1 MCQSDC
7 GSHSSRRWLG
17 SNVPRRSVPG
27 HVLSTILPHTG
38 MLAVQP
44 SSSPLRSLCLKQH
57 VMSDNSNLAPCPTA
71 RCCHSGPRANG
82 GLRYVSKNVP
92 SLIAYNINTHTPIF
106 GTCHQQI
113 QSNGPWKQ
121 FRGEHRTRSLLR
133 WEGIVENI
141 GFEPGTKEWRS
152 MDAWEWWWL
161 QRWLDKWMRRWIE
174 ITLVMLMEWIWKL
187 VPKTRWCTFCFCCL
201 YKEYSYSQFSTV
213 KRIKFTVW
221 DRRFA
226 LREALKETPHGGKE
240 CNHPRNWMALDT
252 LTK

>member
-1 MCQSDC
+1 MWCQTTQISPRAPLH
-7 GSHSSRRWLG
+7 GAATLVQEPMAVYTMSQKMSQVWLPITLIHIHHFYQFLAHAISRSSPM
-17 SNVPRRSVPG
+17 V
-27 HVLSTILPHTG
+27 HE
-38 MLAVQP
+38 
-44 SSSPLRSLCLKQH
+44 SSS
-57 VMSDNSNLAPCPTA
+57 
-71 RCCHSGPRANG
+71 G
-82 GLRYVSKNVP
+82 
-92 SLIAYNINTHTPIF
+92 
-106 GTCHQQI
+106 
-113 QSNGPWKQ
+113 
-121 FRGEHRTRSLLR
+121 GEHRTRSLLR

-201 YKEYSYSQFSTV
+201 YKEYSYSQVSTV

-240 CNHPRNWMALDT
+240 CNHPRNWVALDT